1 MKYLLVSLLFLAVL
15 IGGFFYL
22 PYFQPTD
29 VKNLVY
35 REGLYYKQFSNSKFT
50 GSIESY
56 FDNGQL
62 KNLGKIKN
70 GKRQG
75 LWKSYEKKGY
85 LQSEGNY

>member
-1 MKYLLVSLLFLAVL
+1 VGDTFWMKYLAASLLFLAVL
-15 IGGFFYL
+15 TGSFFYL

-35 REGLYYKQFSNSKFT
+35 REGLFYKQFSNSKFS

-62 KNLGKIKN
+62 RN
-70 GKRQG
+70 
-75 LWKSYEKKGY
+75 
-85 LQSEGNY
+85 